1 MWFKFLYFLRIY
13 KNLGYLINMIQM
25 VIIDIR
31 WFFLVL
37 FVALV
42 AFASAFLCI
51 ALANDD
57 PDGQFVKS
65 LPEAII
71 YTYRLILGEF
81 ATDKFGDVSVEL
93 VWMIFL
99 FCTML
104 SMIVMLNLLIAII
117 SETFA
122 KVTSNAESA

>member
-37 FVALV
+37 FVAFV

-57 PDGQFVKS
+57 PEGQFVKS

-81 ATDKFGDVSVEL
+81 ATD
-93 VWMIFL
+93 
-99 FCTML
+99 
-104 SMIVMLNLLIAII
+104 
-117 SETFA
+117 
-122 KVTSNAESA
+122 